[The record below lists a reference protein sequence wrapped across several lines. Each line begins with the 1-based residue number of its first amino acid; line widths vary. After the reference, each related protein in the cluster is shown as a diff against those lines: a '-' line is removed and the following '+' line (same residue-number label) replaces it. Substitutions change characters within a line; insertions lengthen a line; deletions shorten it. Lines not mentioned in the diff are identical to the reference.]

1 MSTLILKSVSRR
13 FGGVDAVS
21 GVSFEAQPGM
31 ITGLIGPNGAGKTTL
46 INLVTGMLQLSGGSI
61 SLGAQDIS
69 SSTPQSIAKAGVART
84 FQTIRLLKEST
95 VLDNVISGFAR
106 KSSVGLLADI
116 LNLPTARREQG
127 EWKHEA
133 MALLKS
139 FGMDNYAQHAAGN
152 LSYGHQR
159 CVEIMR
165 AIASTPSLV
174 LLDEP
179 AAGMNDVEADHLGG
193 IFRKL
198 ADDGLVVLLVDHNMR
213 LVMSLCDRVHVL
225 DSGRL
230 IASGTPEEVAGND
243 DVITAYLGKS

>member
-1 MSTLILKSVSRR
+1 MSALVLKSVSRR

-69 SSTPQSIAKAGVART
+69 SFTPQSIAKAGVART

-106 KSSVGLLADI
+106 MSSAGLLADI
-116 LNLPTARREQG
+116 LNLPAARREQG
-127 EWKHEA
+127 EWKLQA

-139 FGMDNYAQHAAGN
+139 FGMDNYAQDAAGN

-165 AIASTPSLV
+165 AIASAPSLL

-179 AAGMNDVEADHLGG
+179 AAGMNDVEADQLGSL
-193 IFRKL
+193 FRKL
-198 ADDGLVVLLVDHNMR
+198 ADDGLAVLLVDHNMR